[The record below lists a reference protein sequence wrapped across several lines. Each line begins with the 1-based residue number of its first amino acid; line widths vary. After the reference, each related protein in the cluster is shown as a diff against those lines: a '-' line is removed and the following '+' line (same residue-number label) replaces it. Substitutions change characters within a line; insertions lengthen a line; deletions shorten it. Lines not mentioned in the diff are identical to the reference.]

1 MKICDESNDVEDKN
15 LFKKI
20 DELLIPG
27 AKPCDLSAF
36 IGSRYEPALNSQKA
50 QQ

>member
-27 AKPCDLSAF
+27 ANHVTYPLSW
-36 IGSRYEPALNSQKA
+36 IKI
-50 QQ
+50 